1 MNCETCGSELVP
13 LQSWLLACPCCCPIW
28 NQHPSQDHAT
38 DEPPREKDAMDEW
51 KKSLPVAECIGRQG
65 RKRKFKI
72 NGERYLCV
80 DYSWPLKPGDTLNL
94 GEVAACI
101 HETATRGNAVKGEKP
116 QHYKVLK
123 ARRFVRIDE
132 PSK

>member
-28 NQHPSQDHAT
+28 NQHPSQDHAM
-38 DEPPREKDAMDEW
+38 DEPPREQDALGAW
-51 KKSLPVAECIGRQG
+51 KRSLPEAIWIGRH
-65 RKRKFKI
+65 KRKSKYRI

-80 DYSWPLKPGDTLNL
+80 DYGWPLKPTDALKP

-101 HETATRGNAVKGEKP
+101 VETVIRGNAMRGENPRYCKI
-116 QHYKVLK
+116 LK
-123 ARRFVRIDE
+123 ARRFVRIE
-132 PSK
+132 NE